1 MMQTYV
7 NVQFSKVR
15 SKFLLLLW
23 TDILEVLIAEDNDSA
38 LCDEKGQFIFLD
50 VRELR

>member
-7 NVQFSKVR
+7 NVQSSKVS

-23 TDILEVLIAEDNDSA
+23 SDILEVLVAEYNDSA
-38 LCDEKGQFIFLD
+38 LCDEQGQFIFLD
-50 VRELR
+50 VRKL